1 MAMVY
6 MMRPSAVVPFVLGC
20 IALLVGLFM
29 VLFPNSALKIL
40 VILVGALALCIGI
53 LLCIMSLVLSRAGGL
68 AGLVLLVPGVAA
80 LALAIFC
87 FLDPVTAGSSLT
99 MVLGAVILFGGL
111 GVVFSG
117 VSRKGLWAQRA
128 LLGAGGVVIAVLGL
142 ILMIYPGISSLT
154 LVTILGIL
162 LLIVGFIGLLTSVLF
177 LLRGRGDQS
186 PKWDTIERI

>member
-1 MAMVY
+1 MVY

-29 VLFPNSALKIL
+29 VLFPTSALNVLI
-40 VILVGALALCIGI
+40 ILVGALALVIGI
-53 LLCIMSLVLSRAGGL
+53 LLCIMSLALSRAGGL

-80 LALAIFC
+80 LALAVFC

-99 MVLGAVILFGGL
+99 MVLGAVILLGGL
-111 GVVFSG
+111 GIVFSG

-128 LLGAGGVVIAVLGL
+128 LLGVGGVVIAVLGL
-142 ILMIYPGISSLT
+142 ILMMYPGISSLT

-162 LLIVGFIGLLTSVLF
+162 LLIVGFIGLLVSVLF
-177 LLRGRGDQS
+177 LLKGRGDQS